1 MDGASLTIGAVVGT
15 GIFLTAGDVA
25 RSLPHPVLVLGV
37 WLTGGLLVLAGALAY
52 AEMGAMYPH
61 AGGLY
66 HFLRAAWGPLP
77 AFLYGWTCL
86 MVIMTGGIAAI
97 AVGFG
102 DYLGALVPA
111 FSSERTVWAVGALHV
126 SGAQLAA
133 LLAIVALTATN
144 HFGVREGASVQ
155 NLFTLVKL
163 GAIVALVACGLLR
176 PATAAVDW
184 SAPLPA
190 APLALAV
197 PLGVALIATLWTY
210 DGWYALTFSAGEV
223 RDPRRD
229 LPRGLLLGVAVVIVA
244 YAALNLVYLR
254 ALGVHELA
262 RTSRVAE
269 AATRALFGRGGA
281 RDDGRGGGVGVRLPC
296 GHDPLL
302 VAHLPAHGGRRR
314 VLPRRR
320 RDPSALAHAG
330 RRAVAAERVGGGAH
344 AHRQLH
350 PALHLRDVRRRAV
363 PRRRGTGAVPAA
375 REPAAR
381 APALSRLGLAGG
393 AGAVRARHGAAHHQ
407 HAAVRAPRVR
417 ARARRDRGGAAGLR
431 GVAQG
436 IAVARG
442 AGLAPLVIR
451 DGLGVALLEILRGA
465 RARALVH
472 RLLRAL
478 REHAFPQ
485 QRQR

>member
-1 MDGASLTIGAVVGT
+1 
-15 GIFLTAGDVA
+15 
-25 RSLPHPVLVLGV
+25 
-37 WLTGGLLVLAGALAY
+37 
-52 AEMGAMYPH
+52 
-61 AGGLY
+61 
-66 HFLRAAWGPLP
+66 
-77 AFLYGWTCL
+77 
-86 MVIMTGGIAAI
+86 
-97 AVGFG
+97 
-102 DYLGALVPA
+102 
-111 FSSERTVWAVGALHV
+111 VGALHV

-269 AATRALFGRGGA
+269 AATRALFG
-281 RDDGRGGGVGVRLPC
+281 DG
-296 GHDPLL
+296 
-302 VAHLPAHGGRRR
+302 
-314 VLPRRR
+314 
-320 RDPSALAHAG
+320 
-330 RRAVAAERVGGGAH
+330 
-344 AHRQLH
+344 
-350 PALHLRDVRRRAV
+350 
-363 PRRRGTGAVPAA
+363 
-375 REPAAR
+375 AAR
-381 APALSRLGLAGG
+381 AMTAAVAVSAFGCLAATILYSSRIYQPMAADGVFFRGVAGIHPRWRTPVAALWLQSAWAAVLTLTGSYTQLFTYVTFGGVLFHVAAGLALFRLRASRPHEPRPYRAWGWPVVPALFVLGMVLLTINTLQSAPRESVLGLA
-393 AGAVRARHGAAHHQ
+393 AI
-407 HAAVRAPRVR
+407 
-417 ARARRDRGGAAGLR
+417 AAGLPAYAAWRR
-431 GVAQG
+431 GS
-436 IAVARG
+436 
-442 AGLAPLVIR
+442 PS
-451 DGLGVALLEILRGA
+451 
-465 RARALVH
+465 RAEP
-472 RLLRAL
+472 AL
-478 REHAFPQ
+478 R
-485 QRQR
+485 RL